1 MVRNYM
7 KFNVVET
14 KLFDGLAD
22 LIAKEIKKKHVQ
34 ILKLNSQEPQSH
46 AFVGNAAAK
55 TEEFIEIDVA
65 GLLMECWA
73 NNDTHQLLENY
84 KASLKKEED
93 RTEMWKSKYEEERD
107 WRVDLEYKIE
117 DMETAWDEER
127 RQWAEE
133 KKGLQEKI
141 KELSIK
147 LEYLEEHPQIQ
158 NIGVQF
164 NTTSDAK
171 SEVKRG
177 NMKVE
182 EMKVEEAEVHIGDTV
197 TDKTNKKVPTENAIE
212 DIKTCR
218 FIVQEKIK
226 NNTTYGK
233 TEEER
238 IDQYNRIIY
247 RKSQKPFPKFAKF
260 LKAEN
265 DSGNMGYEIYEQD
278 YETIYE
284 HFVECY
290 HNLHG
295 NFTSF
300 RNACMGVM
308 NGRQTGFYWNP
319 HK

>member
-7 KFNVVET
+7 KFNMVET

-22 LIAKEIKKKHVQ
+22 LIAKEMKKKHVQ

-107 WRVDLEYKIE
+107 RRVELEYKME
-117 DMETAWDEER
+117 DMETALAEER
-127 RQWAEE
+127 RQWAE
-133 KKGLQEKI
+133 KNKGLQEKV
-141 KELSIK
+141 KELTIK
-147 LEYLEEHPQIQ
+147 LECLEDHPQQLIVNMSESTQ
-158 NIGVQF
+158 NAYRNKFDIK
-164 NTTSDAK
+164 D
-171 SEVKRG
+171 
-177 NMKVE
+177 MKVE
-182 EMKVEEAEVHIGDTV
+182 NGDDWMKTCDAVADKISEEIPIV
-197 TDKTNKKVPTENAIE
+197 NAIE
-212 DIKTCR
+212 DIKICR
-218 FIVQEKIK
+218 FIVQDKIK

-238 IDQYNRIIY
+238 IDTYNRIIY
-247 RKSQKPFPKFAKF
+247 RESQKPFPQFCKF
-260 LKAEN
+260 LKSQN
-265 DSGNMGYEIYEQD
+265 DYGNMSYEVYEQD
-278 YETIYE
+278 YQTIYD

-290 HNLHG
+290 GDLHA
-295 NFTSF
+295 NYISF
-300 RNACMGVM
+300 RNACKGVM
-308 NGRQTGFYWNP
+308 NGKSNGFYWNP